1 MDRKSGKS
9 VRVVEREKEKQM
21 PDFTDFTPK
30 NFYFTADGNYGGDEL
45 LMVDVAGLADEHL
58 LESVESLTSDNS
70 MLDFVKW
77 FIENDHARVSS
88 SDSEPCEICNEN
100 A

>member
-1 MDRKSGKS
+1 MDRKSGKL

-21 PDFTDFTPK
+21 EDFTDFTPK

-45 LMVDVAGLADEHL
+45 LMVDVSLLTDEHL
-58 LESVESLTSDNS
+58 LESVESLTSDSS
-70 MLDFVKW
+70 MLSFVKW
-77 FIENDHARVSS
+77 FVENDHARVSS
-88 SDSEPCEICNEN
+88 DDNEPCETCNEN